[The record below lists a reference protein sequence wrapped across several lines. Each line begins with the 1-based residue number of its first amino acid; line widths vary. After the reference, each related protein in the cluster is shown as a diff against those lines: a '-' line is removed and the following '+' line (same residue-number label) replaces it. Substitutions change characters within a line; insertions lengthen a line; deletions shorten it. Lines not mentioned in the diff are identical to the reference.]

1 MTSGELKFALRVEMA
16 LNTVPVPELRQLMVE
31 TLLVLY
37 NLVEYRA
44 VEHFGGSAINVEE
57 IVREANRIFLQDQ
70 TTLEGDAILCCAQGR
85 YRLRYH
91 TTQSPRM
98 GAEIRCTKGLI
109 TKQYRVTHLL
119 AEKVMLHQFRPI
131 PRLS

>member
-70 TTLEGDAILCCAQGR
+70 TTIEGDAILCCAQGR

-91 TTQSPRM
+91 TT
-98 GAEIRCTKGLI
+98 
-109 TKQYRVTHLL
+109 
-119 AEKVMLHQFRPI
+119 
-131 PRLS
+131 

>member
-44 VEHFGGSAINVEE
+44 VEHFGGSAINVEGSHVSTDMDK
-57 IVREANRIFLQDQ
+57 IMKKGNRNP
-70 TTLEGDAILCCAQGR
+70 A
-85 YRLRYH
+85 
-91 TTQSPRM
+91 S
-98 GAEIRCTKGLI
+98 
-109 TKQYRVTHLL
+109 
-119 AEKVMLHQFRPI
+119 
-131 PRLS
+131 

>member
-44 VEHFGGSAINVEE
+44 VEHFGGNAINVEE

-70 TTLEGDAILCCAQGR
+70 RTLDSDAILCCAQGR
-85 YRLRYH
+85 SSTRHR
-91 TTQSPRM
+91 P
-98 GAEIRCTKGLI
+98 K
-109 TKQYRVTHLL
+109 VTAAIEDEQKKPHVEWSFLD
-119 AEKVMLHQFRPI
+119 
-131 PRLS
+131 

>member
-70 TTLEGDAILCCAQGR
+70 TSIEGDAILCCAQGR

-109 TKQYRVTHLL
+109 TKQ
-119 AEKVMLHQFRPI
+119 
-131 PRLS
+131 

>member
-44 VEHFGGSAINVEE
+44 VEHFGGNAINVEE

-70 TTLEGDAILCCAQGR
+70 RTLDGDAILCCAQTQGR
-85 YRLRYH
+85 YSTTEASEDLQKSRMVDELRNAHYH
-91 TTQSPRM
+91 F
-98 GAEIRCTKGLI
+98 G
-109 TKQYRVTHLL
+109 
-119 AEKVMLHQFRPI
+119 
-131 PRLS
+131 

>member
-91 TTQSPRM
+91 TTRSPRM
-98 GAEIRCTKGLI
+98 GAEIRCTKGL
-109 TKQYRVTHLL
+109 KSRNNKYRDGLKSGT
-119 AEKVMLHQFRPI
+119 
-131 PRLS
+131 